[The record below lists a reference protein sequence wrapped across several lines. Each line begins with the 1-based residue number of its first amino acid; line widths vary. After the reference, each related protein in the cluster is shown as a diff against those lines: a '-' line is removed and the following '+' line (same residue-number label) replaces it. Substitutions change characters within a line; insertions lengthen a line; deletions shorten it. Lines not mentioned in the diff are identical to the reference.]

1 MSHLWSTDFLS
12 KEGIKHKEQQQQK
25 MCPSISDK

>member
-12 KEGIKHKEQQQQK
+12 KEGIKHKEQQQK